1 MAKPNPVPTPN
12 PLTTVPVEAQS
23 TMRSLD
29 EIDASVSRDRS
40 IAGVIAGSLSQLTS
54 EIDATLAEDMRLLKA
69 SPPLDVLYR
78 LKSTWQNFD
87 NNLSAL
93 ARELAA
99 RATSLEEERAR
110 LDHMNKDLADNA
122 PIGETADTPQPVW
135 QSVQNVVDSVERTR
149 QVTESGRVQF

>member
-1 MAKPNPVPTPN
+1 
-12 PLTTVPVEAQS
+12 
-23 TMRSLD
+23 
-29 EIDASVSRDRS
+29 
-40 IAGVIAGSLSQLTS
+40 
-54 EIDATLAEDMRLLKA
+54 
-69 SPPLDVLYR
+69 VLYR

-99 RATSLEEERAR
+99 RATSWEEERAR